1 MEEHTEGIKTSI
13 ESIIG
18 SDTVL
23 KRKKKTEDDIN
34 KESFEKIIQ
43 TMEEVQIRSTLLH
56 AEFKLDL
63 FNYEEKFYEVID
75 RLFAIHFGKEASE
88 IIFFYIYERINPDG
102 TANQLADV
110 DGNPIPLESPS
121 DLWVLANYL
130 KDKNNKVKKK

>member
-34 KESFEKIIQ
+34 KESFEKIVQ

-56 AEFKLDL
+56 AEFKLDF

-75 RLFAIHFGKEASE
+75 RLFAMHFGKEASE
-88 IIFFYIYERINPDG
+88 VIFFYVYERMNPDG

-121 DLWVLANYL
+121 DLWALANYL
-130 KDKNNKVKKK
+130 KEKNNKVKKK

>member
-43 TMEEVQIRSTLLH
+43 TMEEVQVRSTLLH

-63 FNYEEKFYEVID
+63 FDYEEKFYEVID
-75 RLFAIHFGKEASE
+75 RLFTMHFGREASE
-88 IIFFYIYERINPDG
+88 IIFFYIYERVNPDG

-121 DLWVLANYL
+121 DLWTLANYL
-130 KDKNNKVKKK
+130 KEKNSKVKKK